1 MKLSKQPLLVAAVF
15 LLSASSGF
23 ALSFQG
29 TGPVS
34 QAPRF
39 CTNSLQCENPWSPDG
54 ECCAVQPLDPNMGIC
69 APRQAGL
76 PCLDV

>member
-1 MKLSKQPLLVAAVF
+1 MKLSKQPLLVAVVF

-23 ALSFQG
+23 ALSFHRA
-29 TGPVS
+29 GPVS

-39 CTNSLQCENPWSPDG
+39 CTNSLDCENPWEPNG
-54 ECCAVQPLDPNMGIC
+54 ECCAIQPLDPNMGIC
-69 APRQAGL
+69 APREAGL